1 MKYLFVDIRKSD
13 EVFSRHFENQQTSK
27 RGDIRDVRS
36 VGGVNGQYDSTNYEV
51 YNIPIYMIRFN
62 KDMIE
67 KHTQY
72 YDEIY
77 IVCNSSSRSQF
88 IKDKYFS
95 GYPNIKVNKSLQFD
109 SLNMGTNNV
118 TINNKSFAIN
128 VVGSNGFNIY
138 SILRITQILL
148 GTVILLFGGYTY
160 FNIYT
165 AKNNSAVSKISL
177 IPLTI
182 LLLFGLMALTNG
194 LTSTCSITTIFIDYL
209 N

>member
-1 MKYLFVDIRKSD
+1 MKYLFIDIRKSD
-13 EVFSRHFENQQTSK
+13 EVFSRRIENQQSSK
-27 RGDIRDVRS
+27 QGGIRSIRS
-36 VGGVNGQYDSTNYEV
+36 VGGVNGQYESTNYEV
-51 YNIPIYMIRFN
+51 YNIPMYMIRFN
-62 KDMIE
+62 KEMIE
-67 KHTQY
+67 KHTRY

-77 IVCNSSSRSQF
+77 IVCKSSSRSQF

-95 GYPNIKVNKSLQFD
+95 EYSNIKVNKSLQFD

-118 TINNKSFAIN
+118 IINNKSFAIN
-128 VVGSNGFNIY
+128 VVGSNNFNIY

-148 GTVILLFGGYTY
+148 GTLIIFLGGYTY
-160 FNIYT
+160 FNIY
-165 AKNNSAVSKISL
+165 AVKNNSAVSKISL

-182 LLLFGLMALTNG
+182 LILFGLMALTNG

>member
-1 MKYLFVDIRKSD
+1 MFILDSIYMKYLFIDIRKSD
-13 EVFSRHFENQQTSK
+13 EVFSRHIENPRTS
-27 RGDIRDVRS
+27 S
-36 VGGVNGQYDSTNYEV
+36 NGLNTNYEV
-51 YNIPIYMIRFN
+51 YNIPMYMIKFN
-62 KDMIE
+62 KEMIK

-77 IVCNSSSRSQF
+77 IVCNSTSRSQF
-88 IKDKYFS
+88 IKDKYFAEYS
-95 GYPNIKVNKSLQFD
+95 NIKVSKFLQFD
-109 SLNMGTNNV
+109 SLNFGTNNI
-118 TINNKSFAIN
+118 TINNKSLTIN

-165 AKNNSAVSKISL
+165 AKNNSSVSKISL

-194 LTSTCSITTIFIDYL
+194 LTSTCSITTIFIDSL

>member
-1 MKYLFVDIRKSD
+1 MFILDSIYMKYLFIDIRKSD
-13 EVFSRHFENQQTSK
+13 EVFSRHIENPRTS
-27 RGDIRDVRS
+27 S
-36 VGGVNGQYDSTNYEV
+36 NGLNTNYEV
-51 YNIPIYMIRFN
+51 YNIPMYMIKFN
-62 KDMIE
+62 KEMIK

-77 IVCNSSSRSQF
+77 IVYNSSSRSQF
-88 IKDKYFS
+88 IKDKYFAEYS
-95 GYPNIKVNKSLQFD
+95 NIKVSKFLQFD
-109 SLNMGTNNV
+109 SLNFGTNNI
-118 TINNKSFAIN
+118 TINNKGLTIN
-128 VVGSNGFNIY
+128 VVGSNAFNIY

-165 AKNNSAVSKISL
+165 AKNNSSVSKISL

-194 LTSTCSITTIFIDYL
+194 LTSTCSITTIFIDSL

>member
-1 MKYLFVDIRKSD
+1 MKYLFIDIRKSD
-13 EVFSRHFENQQTSK
+13 EVFSRRIENQQTSK
-27 RGDIRDVRS
+27 QGGIRGVK
-36 VGGVNGQYDSTNYEV
+36 GQYDSTNYEV
-51 YNIPIYMIRFN
+51 YNIPMYMIRFN
-62 KDMIE
+62 KEMIE
-67 KHTQY
+67 KHTRY

-77 IVCNSSSRSQF
+77 IVCKSSSRSQF

-95 GYPNIKVNKSLQFD
+95 EYSNIKVNKSLQFD

-128 VVGSNGFNIY
+128 VVGSNNFNIY

-148 GTVILLFGGYTY
+148 GTLIIFLGGYTY
-160 FNIYT
+160 FNIY
-165 AKNNSAVSKISL
+165 AVKNNSSVSKISL

-182 LLLFGLMALTNG
+182 LILFGLMALTNG

>member
-1 MKYLFVDIRKSD
+1 MKYLFIDIRKSD
-13 EVFSRHFENQQTSK
+13 EVFSRRIENQQTSK
-27 RGDIRDVRS
+27 QGGIRS
-36 VGGVNGQYDSTNYEV
+36 VGGVNGQYESTNYEV
-51 YNIPIYMIRFN
+51 YNIPMYMIRFN
-62 KDMIE
+62 KEMIE
-67 KHTQY
+67 KHTRY

-77 IVCNSSSRSQF
+77 IVCKSSSRSQF

-95 GYPNIKVNKSLQFD
+95 EYSNIKVNKSLQFD

-118 TINNKSFAIN
+118 IINNKSFAIN
-128 VVGSNGFNIY
+128 VVGSNNFNIY

-148 GTVILLFGGYTY
+148 GTLIIFLGGYTY
-160 FNIYT
+160 FNIY
-165 AKNNSAVSKISL
+165 AVKNNSAVSKISL

-182 LLLFGLMALTNG
+182 LILFGLMALTNG

>member
-1 MKYLFVDIRKSD
+1 MKYLFIDIRKSD
-13 EVFSRHFENQQTSK
+13 EVFSRHIENPRTS
-27 RGDIRDVRS
+27 S
-36 VGGVNGQYDSTNYEV
+36 NGLNTNYEV
-51 YNIPIYMIRFN
+51 YNIPMYMIKFN
-62 KDMIE
+62 KEMIK

-77 IVCNSSSRSQF
+77 IVCNSTSRSQF
-88 IKDKYFS
+88 IKDKYFAEYS
-95 GYPNIKVNKSLQFD
+95 NIKVSKFLQFD
-109 SLNMGTNNV
+109 SLNFGTNNI
-118 TINNKSFAIN
+118 TINNKSLTIN

-165 AKNNSAVSKISL
+165 AKNNSSVSKISL

-194 LTSTCSITTIFIDYL
+194 LTSTCSITTIFIDSL

>member
-1 MKYLFVDIRKSD
+1 MFILDSIDSIDMKYLFIDIRKSD
-13 EVFSRHFENQQTSK
+13 EVFSRHIENPRTS
-27 RGDIRDVRS
+27 S
-36 VGGVNGQYDSTNYEV
+36 NGLNTNYEV
-51 YNIPIYMIRFN
+51 YNIPMYMIKFN
-62 KDMIE
+62 KEMIK

-77 IVCNSSSRSQF
+77 IVCNSPSRSQF
-88 IKDKYFS
+88 IKDKYFAEYS
-95 GYPNIKVNKSLQFD
+95 NIKVSKFLQFD
-109 SLNMGTNNV
+109 SLNFGTNNI
-118 TINNKSFAIN
+118 TINNKGLTIN
-128 VVGSNGFNIY
+128 VVGSNAFNIY

-165 AKNNSAVSKISL
+165 AKNNSSVSKISL

-194 LTSTCSITTIFIDYL
+194 LTSTCSITTIFIDSL

>member
-1 MKYLFVDIRKSD
+1 MKYLFIDIRKSD
-13 EVFSRHFENQQTSK
+13 EVFSRRIENQQTSK
-27 RGDIRDVRS
+27 QGGIRS
-36 VGGVNGQYDSTNYEV
+36 VGGVNGQYESTNYEV
-51 YNIPIYMIRFN
+51 YNIPMYMIRFN
-62 KDMIE
+62 KEMIE
-67 KHTQY
+67 KHTRY

-77 IVCNSSSRSQF
+77 IVCKSSSRSQF

-95 GYPNIKVNKSLQFD
+95 EYSNIKVNKSLQFD

-128 VVGSNGFNIY
+128 VVGSNNFNIY

-148 GTVILLFGGYTY
+148 GTLIIFLGGYTY
-160 FNIYT
+160 FNIY
-165 AKNNSAVSKISL
+165 AVKNNSAVSKISL

-182 LLLFGLMALTNG
+182 LILFGLMALTNG